1 MKHLIKIMI
10 AITAIITLQANAAKP
25 QLDVQVSVAKTENGN
40 VNATL
45 NITNNGN
52 GQQKILGWYTD
63 LNEEHIFSVKKDGV
77 AVDFYGPHY
86 KRQAP
91 TDKDFIK
98 LKSGQS
104 LTKTFEL
111 SALYDMSS
119 TGNYE
124 VSYDV
129 KSMHLYS
136 NKGQQKKAERLS
148 VERLT
153 SPVSVI
159 WLEGIESKGAAN
171 KGKPGSGGGA
181 GDCIGGTCFTG
192 RCDNSQKTEII
203 SALAAADQITN
214 NSVSYLSSHAA
225 NNTSAR
231 YNTWFGD
238 ATSAR
243 YNTAVDH
250 FNAIDDAIDNK
261 PVTFDCSCKK
271 SYFAY
276 VYPTQPYK
284 VYLCRAF
291 WNANE
296 FGTDSRAGTIV
307 HELSH
312 FNAVAGTDDV
322 VYGQS
327 GAQSLATSDPDQALN
342 NADSHEY
349 FAENTPNQN

>member
-1 MKHLIKIMI
+1 MVTVA
-10 AITAIITLQANAAKP
+10 AIVTLQANAAKP
-25 QLDVQVSVAKTENGN
+25 QLDVDVSVEKAANGN

-45 NITNNGN
+45 TITNNGH

-63 LNEEHIFSVKKDGV
+63 LNEEHIFSVKRDGV

-104 LTKTFEL
+104 LTQNFEL
-111 SALYDMSS
+111 SGLYDMSAAGS
-119 TGNYE
+119 YE
-124 VSYDV
+124 VSFDV

-136 NKGQQKKAERLS
+136 NKGQQKKAERLA

-153 SPVSVI
+153 SSAAVI
-159 WLEGIESKGAAN
+159 WLEGIEAKGASN
-171 KGKPGSGGGA
+171 KGKPGGGGGA
-181 GDCIGGTCFTG
+181 SDCIGGTCFTG
-192 RCDNSQKTEII
+192 RCDNGQKTELI

-214 NSVSYLSSHAA
+214 SSVSYLNSHSA

-231 YNTWFGD
+231 YNTWFGA
-238 ATSAR
+238 ATASR
-243 YNTAVDH
+243 YNTAVAH
-250 FNAIDDAIDNK
+250 FNAIDDAIDNQ
-261 PVTFDCSCKK
+261 PITFDCSCKK

-284 VYLCRAF
+284 VYVCRAF

-296 FGTDSRAGTIV
+296 LGTDSRAGTIV

-327 GAQSLATSDPDQALN
+327 GAQSLANSDPDGALN